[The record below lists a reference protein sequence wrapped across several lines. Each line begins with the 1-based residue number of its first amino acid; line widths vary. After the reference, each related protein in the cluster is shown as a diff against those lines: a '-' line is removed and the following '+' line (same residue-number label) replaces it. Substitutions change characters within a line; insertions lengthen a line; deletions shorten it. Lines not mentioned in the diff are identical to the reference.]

1 MIALAWPAEKLL
13 FISSQRSL
21 TDRYCQL
28 LPALRAAAQVT
39 VNGEIK
45 PPQAKKGGEIL
56 IRGAGVSPGY
66 WDPSV
71 DAPGTAGHGR
81 ASNGMAAK
89 NASDFIPDPTDEV
102 LIL

>member
-1 MIALAWPAEKLL
+1 M
-13 FISSQRSL
+13 
-21 TDRYCQL
+21 
-28 LPALRAAAQVT
+28 T

-102 LIL
+102 RIP

>member
-1 MIALAWPAEKLL
+1 
-13 FISSQRSL
+13 
-21 TDRYCQL
+21 
-28 LPALRAAAQVT
+28 VT

-102 LIL
+102 RILLSTHGGYSEYSRRYSGYSRRVLRPTSLPIRRTNRRE